1 MKHSWYRSECKRQ
14 KKVGVDL
21 VVAEVAKQQGKRMES
36 GQPISATPRVTAAVH
51 GTPPG
56 GREFIHHTT
65 HRTLIQII
73 GCYLGRHFSSKKPL
87 RQKSDKPLVSSLSH

>member
-21 VVAEVAKQQGKRMES
+21 VLAEAKQQGKRMEN

-51 GTPPG
+51 GTPP

>member
-21 VVAEVAKQQGKRMES
+21 VLVAAKQQGKRMES